1 MDLKKL
7 KSARGFVKG
16 TITRL
21 YSFVRNELSQLPLE
35 TLKIK
40 LEKVN
45 SAFLEYESLSKEI
58 LCIDH
63 EDSED
68 FASVED
74 QFYTIATILNKEIN
88 SRSPPQIP
96 AATVPSTPATSAI
109 KLPPIDI
116 QTFTDGYT
124 SRAYQL
130 ERDLDA
136 EPSLEDLLCYLDK
149 RALALEGTDQGP
161 HHQQPQAR
169 WSNSGKVAAHA
180 AAADKPPTCLN
191 CATAGEEQCDSCQ
204 QQREAVA
211 SSE

>member
-7 KSARGFVKG
+7 KSARGFVK
-16 TITRL
+16 
-21 YSFVRNELSQLPLE
+21 
-35 TLKIK
+35 
-40 LEKVN
+40 
-45 SAFLEYESLSKEI
+45 
-58 LCIDH
+58 
-63 EDSED
+63 
-68 FASVED
+68 
-74 QFYTIATILNKEIN
+74 
-88 SRSPPQIP
+88 
-96 AATVPSTPATSAI
+96 
-109 KLPPIDI
+109 
-116 QTFTDGYT
+116 DGYT

-149 RALALEGTDQGP
+149 RALALEGTDQS

-169 WSNSGKVAAHA
+169 WSNNGKVAAHA